1 MKRKTIPCILLCL
14 SVLLS
19 LIPIT
24 AFAEDTVITTGNATV
39 TAPVAGATP
48 SFTAISA
55 EPDKYSVEVLYWTDV
70 DRNMNIRKGD
80 LTDSNSY
87 YYNYTF
93 IGGKKYKV
101 VVEFTAVGSNTLSYD
116 NTFTINEQS
125 TWWTLNGHNRGYTFT
140 ATGTGGG
147 TTERVYSAEVGDID
161 FGTVGLNYSPAVKAV
176 IITNTGNMRL
186 GADGSSVKLA
196 GQNADCFQLVISSVP
211 GIFDAGSIINSSWG
225 VQPIEG
231 LEVGTY
237 TATVEFMDSG
247 NTMSAPAAAAVTF
260 TVRDHIYNT
269 EKWETDA
276 AYHWNPCTDTGCAAQ
291 GNKQAHN
298 SDRVENAKAATFD
311 TDGYTGD
318 AYCSVCGRQMST
330 GKAIAAGKY
339 IRESKATMIPSVI
352 TGDICA
358 NDLRFTSAEPEKYS
372 VSLFGNRVFDV
383 TDGTAKYYPLN
394 EKFIEGHKYEIDFR
408 FTATAPYVYDETQ
421 EEKMSTFTLNGA
433 ETMMS
438 SATFLSGSVCRRIE
452 FTAGAAISGASVS
465 GNTLTVNAPV
475 VSDKECTGLGV
486 IAVYGSDGR
495 MLAFKTEA
503 VTVKIGS
510 NIITRTMDISGISNT
525 ELTVKYFVW
534 DSLSTLKP
542 LFPYSEYTLTR

>member
-1 MKRKTIPCILLCL
+1 MLCL

-39 TAPVAGATP
+39 TAPVAGETP
-48 SFTAISA
+48 SFTATSA
-55 EPDKYSVEVLYWTDV
+55 EPDKYSVEVLYWIDI
-70 DRNMNIRKGD
+70 DRSMDIRERY
-80 LTDSNSY
+80 LTDSNDY

-93 IGGKKYKV
+93 IGDKQYKV
-101 VVEFTAVGSNTLSYD
+101 VIMFNPESGYTIPWD
-116 NTFTINEQS
+116 NEFTINGQDTGRYS
-125 TWWTLNGHNRGYTFT
+125 DGSGRIIRTYTFT

-147 TTERVYSAEVGDID
+147 TAERVYSAKVDDID
-161 FGTVGLNYSPAVKAV
+161 FGTVGLNYSPASKAV
-176 IITNTGNMRL
+176 TITNTGNMRL
-186 GADGSSVKLA
+186 EADGSSVKLA
-196 GQNADCFQLVISSVP
+196 GQNANCFQLKTYSVP
-211 GIFDAGSIINSSWG
+211 GSFDAGSIINSSWG

-231 LEVGTY
+231 LGVGTY
-237 TATVEFMDSG
+237 TATVEFRDSG
-247 NTMSAPAAAAVTF
+247 NTMSAPAVADVTF

-276 AYHWNPCTDTGCAAQ
+276 TCHWNPCTDTGCAEQ

-298 SDRVENAKAATFD
+298 SDRVENAKEATFD

-339 IRESKATMIPSVI
+339 IRESKATMTPSVI

-358 NDLRFTSAEPEKYS
+358 NDLIFTSAEPGKYT
-372 VSLFGNRVFDV
+372 VALYGNRVFDV
-383 TDGTAKYYPLN
+383 TDETAKYYSLN
-394 EKFIEGHKYEIDFR
+394 QKFVEGHKYAIEFC
-408 FTATAPYVYDETQ
+408 FTATAPYEYDEMHS
-421 EEKMSTFTLNGA
+421 EYLSTFTLNGA
-433 ETMMS
+433 ETMIS
-438 SATFLSGSVCRRIE
+438 GATFLSGSVCRSIE
-452 FTAGAAISGASVS
+452 FTAGAAVSGASVS

-475 VSDKECTGLGV
+475 VSDKACTGLGV
-486 IAVYGSDGR
+486 IAVYDNSGR
-495 MLAFKTEA
+495 MLALKTEA
-503 VTVKIGS
+503 VTVEIGS